1 MSRGGIYFG
10 YKKIK
15 FLQSLAWWVKY
26 LTLQGKYIDLNNF
39 KSDVLSEVIKEYQL
53 EFEYARDVKG
63 EMINPT

>member
-1 MSRGGIYFG
+1 M
-10 YKKIK
+10 
-15 FLQSLAWWVKY
+15 
-26 LTLQGKYIDLNNF
+26 TLQGKYIDLNNF